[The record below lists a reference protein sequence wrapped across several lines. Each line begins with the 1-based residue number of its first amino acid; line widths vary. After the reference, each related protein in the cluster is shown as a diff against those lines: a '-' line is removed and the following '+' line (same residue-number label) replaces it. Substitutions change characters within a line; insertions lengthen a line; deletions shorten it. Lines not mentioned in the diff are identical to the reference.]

1 MDPDNRL
8 SITGKIFD
16 IEASLQGILF
26 AVFFVMR
33 GIYAGEKDFITG
45 DYTIPFWLFTATGTL
60 LLLGGVIV
68 ALALSHVTTR
78 TPPTEHKFCC
88 LVRLFRLK
96 LGLVFLRSLSSHG
109 FWSRSDNENTGPA

>member
-33 GIYAGEKDFITG
+33 GIYAGEKAFITG
-45 DYTIPFWLFTATGTL
+45 NHTGPFVLFTTTGAL
-60 LLLGGVIV
+60 ILLGGVLM
-68 ALALSHVTTR
+68 AMAWSHVTAH
-78 TPPTEHKFCC
+78 TPPTENKLRW
-88 LVRLFRLK
+88 LVAFFRVK
-96 LGLVFLRSLSSHG
+96 LGLVFFVIPLVSWLSV
-109 FWSRSDNENTGPA
+109 FLD